1 MASHAKASGSKDRQR
16 NVEEMPV
23 FPDTK
28 SIPVT
33 NTVVVIEIRLEATMR
48 RSVFSA
54 G

>member
-1 MASHAKASGSKDRQR
+1 
-16 NVEEMPV
+16 MPV

-33 NTVVVIEIRLEATMR
+33 NTDVVREIRVEATVR